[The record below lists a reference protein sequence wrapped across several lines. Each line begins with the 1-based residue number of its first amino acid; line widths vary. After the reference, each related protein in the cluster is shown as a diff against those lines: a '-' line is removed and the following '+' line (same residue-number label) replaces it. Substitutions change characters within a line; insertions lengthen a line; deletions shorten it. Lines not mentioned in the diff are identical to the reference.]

1 MLSGM
6 NKVAD
11 MDLLRI

>member
-6 NKVAD
+6 NKKYQ
-11 MDLLRI
+11 LRGVDI